1 VSEIATDAVPE
12 LGTAQTNAMFDV
24 APDGRILVAE
34 PVTNSYQLILVR
46 NGLRAMASRTAGSSD
61 R

>member
-1 VSEIATDAVPE
+1 
-12 LGTAQTNAMFDV
+12 MFDV

-46 NGLRAMASRTAGSSD
+46 NGLRSATSRTAGLSNH
-61 R
+61 

>member
-1 VSEIATDAVPE
+1 MIDEPGQLTAALSDRYRVERE
-12 LGTAQTNAMFDV
+12 LGAG
-24 APDGRILVAE
+24 GRILVAE

-46 NGLRAMASRTAGSSD
+46 NGLRGATSRTAGLSD